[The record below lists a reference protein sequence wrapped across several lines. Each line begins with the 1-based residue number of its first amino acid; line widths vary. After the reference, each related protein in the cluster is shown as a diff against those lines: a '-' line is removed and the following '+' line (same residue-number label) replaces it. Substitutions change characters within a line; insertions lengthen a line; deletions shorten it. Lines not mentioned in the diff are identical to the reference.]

1 MVRLVVLVSA
11 PILLR
16 VAVVVLAPDSF
27 VLGCLMTSFQDVLKR
42 GVSFLL
48 CCITVSKIGL
58 GVTVFLL
65 FNWLSFCF
73 A

>member
-1 MVRLVVLVSA
+1 VVRLVVLVLA

-16 VAVVVLAPDSF
+16 VAVVVFAPDSF
-27 VLGCLMTSFQDVLKR
+27 EFGCLMTSFQDVLKHD
-42 GVSFLL
+42 VSFLL

-58 GVTVFLL
+58 GVTVFLS
-65 FNWLSFCF
+65 FNWLSFCV